1 MIGASD
7 KQDKDYI
14 RLLSRLVLRLKNPE
28 FINSL
33 MNAENA
39 SEMYKVIVAQK

>member
-14 RLLSRLVLRLKNPE
+14 KLLSRLVLRLKNPE
-28 FINSL
+28 FKEKL
-33 MNAENA
+33 LAA
-39 SEMYKVIVAQK
+39 SNPAEMYELIKEQK